1 MKKLIGIG
9 MLIVMFLLGVIASRA
24 QSTDVEDYSPVFTTG
39 NVTYYV
45 DTTSIQR
52 LSGNRV
58 VFWSL
63 FMYKPEVAALASIEI
78 NCLIARA
85 RVRDVRLV
93 SPEWNKNL
101 KQTTAWLPRTNVV
114 ANRYIFLA
122 CK

>member
-1 MKKLIGIG
+1 MKAIIGIIILIGT
-9 MLIVMFLLGVIASRA
+9 LLLGVLATRA
-24 QSTDVEDYSPVFTTG
+24 QSMDVEDYSPVFTTG

-63 FMYKPEVAALASIEI
+63 FMYKPKVAAFASIEI

-93 SPEWNKNL
+93 SPEWSKNL